1 VLPRMVVLIGCIA
14 FAAPGVLRADSDSAD
29 SELEIDVSPQY
40 CHDPCLI
47 RVQVHLDPHP
57 DDRALVIEAD
67 NGEYF
72 RSSLIQLSGERAPAV
87 HSLTLK
93 GLPAGRFVISAAL
106 SRSDGLEALAQDRID
121 VLGM

>member
-1 VLPRMVVLIGCIA
+1 M
-14 FAAPGVLRADSDSAD
+14 LRADSDSAD

-40 CHDPCLI
+40 CHHPCLI
-47 RVQVHLDPHP
+47 RVQVQLEPHP

-67 NGEYF
+67 NGVYF
-72 RSSLIQLSGERAPAV
+72 RSSLIQLSGEQAPAV

-93 GLPAGRFVISAAL
+93 GLPAGHFVIRATLNRA
-106 SRSDGLEALAQDRID
+106 DGLEALAQDQID